1 MKTYNESEKLRNL
14 FIETITDRQNEIDR
28 KREEGKQREQRWLER
43 TKKFFA
49 EIEFLNEYGFGFY
62 ISVEKEDGWTS
73 YPDQKNVFIR
83 SKRTCGYINVHQD
96 GTISNYS
103 CFTSSMYAETYKNAK
118 EFVQAMAKRI
128 RTK

>member
-1 MKTYNESEKLRNL
+1 MATYNESEKLRNL
-14 FIETITDRQNEIDR
+14 FTKTIADRQNEIDR
-28 KREEGKQREQRWLER
+28 KREEGKQREQRWLDR

-62 ISVEKEDGWTS
+62 ISVENESGCKS

-83 SKRTCGYINVHQD
+83 SKNTHGYINVHQT
-96 GTISNYS
+96 GTISNNS
-103 CFTSSMYAETYKNAK
+103 CFTSSLYAETYKNTE